1 MGFGLPQNSTPPL
14 LSTKQREIDS
24 RMADNSPRT
33 DTSTD
38 LEADA
43 KVDNWVIREV
53 LYLLSFFLFFSPL
66 FSCKIMSFQVVQI
79 HLVAHHIGFCHK
91 GICLLIFHSID
102 HFLDCCV
109 AAR

>member
-1 MGFGLPQNSTPPL
+1 MGFGLPQNSIPPI

-43 KVDNWVIREV
+43 KVDNWVIREI
-53 LYLLSFFLFFSPL
+53 LYLLSFFSFFPASL
-66 FSCKIMSFQVVQI
+66 AKLCHFNLCKFI
-79 HLVAHHIGFCHK
+79 
-91 GICLLIFHSID
+91 
-102 HFLDCCV
+102 
-109 AAR
+109 

>member
-1 MGFGLPQNSTPPL
+1 VGFGLPQNSTPPL

-43 KVDNWVIREV
+43 KVDNWLDDGHHGATVVSNTSDHEATRNGDSKVWQSTFSIPPI
-53 LYLLSFFLFFSPL
+53 FLCTGAGS
-66 FSCKIMSFQVVQI
+66 
-79 HLVAHHIGFCHK
+79 
-91 GICLLIFHSID
+91 
-102 HFLDCCV
+102 
-109 AAR
+109 